1 MNAHAHAL
9 AVTAYGAPSAACK
22 SPRSVEYELLS
33 RITSRLRAA
42 RDAKPFVFA
51 ALTDA
56 IDENR
61 KLWVALAVD
70 LAAPENSLPQGLR
83 LQRPG
88 LTQFS
93 LRHTDAVLNGD
104 ESPDALIDINLAI
117 LRGLSGMGD
126 VP

>member
-1 MNAHAHAL
+1 MNAHAL

-22 SPRSVEYELLS
+22 SPRSVEYEVMS

-51 ALTDA
+51 ALADA
-56 IDENR
+56 MYENR
-61 KLWVALAVD
+61 KLWVELAVD
-70 LAAPENSLPQGLR
+70 LAAPENALPQGLR
-83 LQRPG
+83 VQLLG
-88 LTQFS
+88 LAQFS

-104 ESPDALIDINLAI
+104 ETPDALIDINLAI
-117 LRGLSGMGD
+117 LRGLSGKGD